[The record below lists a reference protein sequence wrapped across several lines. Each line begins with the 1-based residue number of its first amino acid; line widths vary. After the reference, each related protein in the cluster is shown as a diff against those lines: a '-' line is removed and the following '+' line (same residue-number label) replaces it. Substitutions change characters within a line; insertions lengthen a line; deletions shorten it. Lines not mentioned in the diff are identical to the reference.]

1 MNIASR
7 KFWLKVKQVFS
18 ESRMEI
24 LQGDEAFYY
33 RHNGEGDLERMISSH
48 VDDFILARTTE
59 LMEQITEKVKEKLDI
74 SKLEDN
80 MFRFNGIDV
89 FKEEDWIVIIME
101 EYAKSLEK
109 LEIRKVSSEEKLTEA
124 QLKVFRK
131 YKGKLNWL
139 SSDTTPD
146 LAVYVIESARKQKK
160 ATLKELR
167 NINRILGNIVEKENK
182 VVF

>member
-1 MNIASR
+1 
-7 KFWLKVKQVFS
+7 
-18 ESRMEI
+18 MEI

-89 FKEEDWIVIIME
+89 FKEEDRIVIIME
-101 EYAKSLEK
+101 EYAKTLEK
-109 LEIRKVSSEEKLTEA
+109 LEIGKGSSEEELTEA
-124 QLKVFRK
+124 ELKVFRK
-131 YKGKLNWL
+131 YIGKFNWL
-139 SSDTTPD
+139 ASDTTPD
-146 LAVYVIESARKQKK
+146 LAMYVMESARKQKK

-167 NINRILGNIVEKENK
+167 NINRIFEKVVEKENR
-182 VVF
+182 VVFEKQLIKGVYVSLL